1 MTPAPAAPAAAAGRD
16 GKRLTGPPWVIAVC
30 NQKGG
35 AGKTLVTLGL
45 CAHTAAAHGRALAVD
60 VDPQA
65 NTHDLTAALDDPGYD
80 VVHELDPRQLERM
93 RALRSYDAIFA
104 DCPGSLEGR
113 DILDEILR
121 WSDFVIIPYD
131 HEPPS
136 IRPTLRTVQ
145 YVTERAVP
153 YRVLLNNLD
162 PRLGAD
168 HVMDAWRTLDAA
180 GAAHF
185 RTIVRQYR
193 AWTNSLR
200 DGVPITRY
208 RGKYVAN
215 ARQDIAAVHTEL
227 LLELGRK
234 LTPAG
239 AR

>member
-1 MTPAPAAPAAAAGRD
+1 M
-16 GKRLTGPPWVIAVC
+16 
-30 NQKGG
+30 
-35 AGKTLVTLGL
+35 
-45 CAHTAAAHGRALAVD
+45 
-60 VDPQA
+60 
-65 NTHDLTAALDDPGYD
+65 
-80 VVHELDPRQLERM
+80 HELDPRQLERM

-168 HVMDAWRTLDAA
+168 HVIDAWRTLDAA

-193 AWTNSLR
+193 ASTNSLR
-200 DGVPITRY
+200 DECRSPATAVNTSPTPAGHRCRARRAPARTRP
-208 RGKYVAN
+208 
-215 ARQDIAAVHTEL
+215 Q
-227 LLELGRK
+227 